1 MKNLLYTTLLIFALI
16 PTVMTQETT
25 RYMEPPK
32 ELLEIIDAPT
42 TPSLLVN
49 PTKTHALLASPQE
62 MPDIADLAQPEL
74 RLAGI
79 RINPRNFGD
88 SKPRFWNSLSL
99 QKLDTNKSYPILGL
113 PEDGRIRLIRWSPN
127 GERLAIVV
135 YRKTTIE
142 LWVADAERGD
152 AKKWASDLNSVIMGF
167 PIEWAPDSKT
177 IYFASRILS
186 REGIDFKDALPVGP
200 SVQVS
205 SGKKTTIRTYQ
216 DMLQNPIDEDMFEHY
231 ATSTL
236 AKVSEN
242 GKPKV
247 IGNPGLYSNFSVSPN
262 GEYLLV
268 QQIMRPFSY
277 IVPYYSFPLWVEVW
291 SNEGILLKKLAEI
304 PLAESIPQGFS
315 AVQEGPRSYQ
325 WRADKPATIVWA
337 EAQDGGDPK
346 KVAEIRD
353 MLYMLDAPF
362 NSKPTAFLSLN
373 YRYAGITWGWD
384 NLAVVYERW
393 WETRSIVTSFFNPSN
408 PRESKKIIWDR
419 SWQDAY
425 GNPGNFLTELNHLG
439 YPVLKS
445 NQDNSVLY
453 LSGQGASPQG
463 NMPFLDELNLN
474 SLKTKRLWQCQAPYF
489 EQFITTLDNPIRR
502 ILTQRES
509 ETEQP
514 NFFIRDLKKGKP
526 KAFTSFPHPYPQLAN
541 VQKELVR
548 YKRSDGI
555 ELTATLYLPA
565 EYKKGSKRL
574 PVLMWAYPQEYVDA
588 NLAAQVTESPYRFI
602 RPSHLSPVMW
612 VARGYAVLDRVG
624 MPIVA
629 KDSLL
634 PNDTFVD
641 QLTEN
646 AQAAINFLVEQK
658 IGDSNRIA
666 IGGHSYGAFMTANLL
681 AHTNLFAAGIA
692 RSGAYNRTLTPF
704 GFQGEERTY
713 WEAPKVYD
721 TMSPFM
727 HADKLKKPLL
737 LIHGVDDNNS
747 GTFPMQSERLYQAI
761 NGHGGTARLVMLPFE
776 SHGYR
781 ARQSILH
788 QAWEIDR
795 WLEDYL
801 GE

>member
-1 MKNLLYTTLLIFALI
+1 MS
-16 PTVMTQETT
+16 QETT
-25 RYMEPPK
+25 RYMEPAK
-32 ELLEIIDAPT
+32 ELLEIIDAPA
-42 TPSLLVN
+42 TPSLGVN

-62 MPDIADLAQPEL
+62 MPDIADMAQPEL
-74 RLAGI
+74 RLAGT
-79 RINPRNFGD
+79 RINPKNFGD
-88 SKPRFWNSLSL
+88 SKPFFWNSLSL
-99 QKLDTNKSYPILGL
+99 QRIDSNESYPISGL
-113 PEDGRIRLIRWSPN
+113 PEDGNIRFFRWSPN
-127 GERLAIVV
+127 GEKLAIVV
-135 YRKTTIE
+135 YKKTTIE
-142 LWVADAERGD
+142 LWVADTERGV
-152 AKKWASDLNSVIMGF
+152 AKKWASDLNSAIMGV

-186 REGIDFKDALPVGP
+186 REGMSFKDALPVGP

-205 SGKKTTIRTYQ
+205 SGKKTAVRTYQ
-216 DMLQNPIDEDMFEHY
+216 DMLQNPIDEDMFEYY

-242 GKPKV
+242 SNPKV
-247 IGNPGLYSNFSVSPN
+247 IGNPGLYRNFSVSPN

-277 IVPYYSFPLWVEVW
+277 IVPYYSFPIWVEIW
-291 SNEGILLKKLAEI
+291 NNEGILLKKLAEI

-315 AVQEGPRSYQ
+315 AVREGPRSHQ
-325 WRADKPATIVWA
+325 WRGDKPATVVWA
-337 EAQDGGDPK
+337 EAQDEGNPK

-353 MLYMLDAPF
+353 LLYMLETPF
-362 NSKPTAFLSLN
+362 KDKPKAFLSLN
-373 YRYAGITWGWD
+373 YRFSGITWGWD
-384 NLAVVYERW
+384 NLAVVYEQW
-393 WETRSIVTSFFNPSN
+393 WETRKIVTSFFNPSN
-408 PRESKKIIWDR
+408 PEESKRIIGDR

-425 GNPGNFLTELNHLG
+425 SDPGNFITELNNWG
-439 YPVLKS
+439 YSVLKT
-445 NQDNSVLY
+445 NRDNSILY

-463 NMPFLDELNLN
+463 NMPFLDELNLKT
-474 SLKTKRLWQCQAPYF
+474 LKTKRLWQCKAPYF
-489 EQFITTLDNPIRR
+489 EQFITALDNPIQK

-509 ETEQP
+509 EAEQP
-514 NFFIRDLKKGKP
+514 NFFIRDLKRDKS

-565 EYKKGSKRL
+565 NYKKGSKKL

-588 NLAAQVTESPYRFI
+588 NLAAQITESPYRFI
-602 RPSHLSPVMW
+602 RPSRLSPVMW
-612 VARGYAVLDRVG
+612 VARGYAVFDRVG

-634 PNDTFVD
+634 PNDTFVE

-646 AQAAINFLVEQK
+646 AKAAIDYLVEQK
-658 IGDSNRIA
+658 IADPKRIA

-713 WEAPKVYD
+713 WEAPEVYD
-721 TMSPFM
+721 NMSPFM

-747 GTFPMQSERLYQAI
+747 GTFPLQSERLYQAI
-761 NGHGGTARLVMLPFE
+761 NGHGGTTRLVMLPFE

-781 ARQSILH
+781 ARQSLLH
-788 QAWEIDR
+788 QAWEIDT
-795 WLEDYL
+795 WLEKYL
-801 GE
+801 K